1 MSLRPVRVLHVVG
14 AMNPGGVE
22 TWLMGLLRAIDRRR
36 VAFDFLVHANA
47 PAAYDDEIRAL
58 GARVIA
64 CPEPQTPIAYGRRLG
79 RLLKAWG
86 PYDVVHS
93 HVHYFS
99 GRVLRAARRRG
110 VPVRVAHSHSDTRL
124 LDSSVSVPR
133 ALYLRLMGRWIRRYA
148 TAGLAASESA
158 ARALWGP
165 DWESDG
171 RWRVFHCGI
180 DVERFRAGVDRERVR
195 AELGIPAGSVVI
207 GHVGSFG
214 VVKNQPFLIQMAREM
229 MSSSERVWLLL
240 VGEGAGR
247 REAQEQAEQL
257 GIGRR
262 VVFAGLRSD
271 VPRLMKG
278 AMDVFVFPSLY
289 EGLPLAVVEAQA
301 AGLPVVLSDAVTRE
315 VGVAP
320 GLVTWRPL
328 ADTTSS
334 WVAATWAALGTPI
347 AIRESGLTRVEEST
361 FNIRAGIGSLEELYG
376 LDGAPT
382 EGS

>member
-1 MSLRPVRVLHVVG
+1 
-14 AMNPGGVE
+14 
-22 TWLMGLLRAIDRRR
+22 MGLLRAIDRRR
-36 VAFDFLVHANA
+36 VAFDFLVHVQA

-58 GARVIA
+58 GARVIV
-64 CPEPQTPIAYGRRLG
+64 CPEPQAPIAYGRRLG
-79 RLLKAWG
+79 NLLNTWG

-93 HVHYFS
+93 HVHHFS
-99 GRVLRAARRRG
+99 GRVLRVARRRG

-124 LDSSVSVPR
+124 LDRSVSVPR
-133 ALYLRLMGRWIRRYA
+133 AVYLRLMDGLIRRYA

-158 ARALWGP
+158 ARALWGT

-180 DVERFRAGVDRERVR
+180 DVDRFRAGADRGRVR
-195 AELGIPAGSVVI
+195 ADLGIPPDSVVI

-214 VVKNQPFLIQMAREM
+214 AVKNQPFLIQMAREM
-229 MSSSERVWLLL
+229 MRSSERVWLLL

-247 REAQEQAEQL
+247 GKAEAQAERL

-301 AGLPVVLSDAVTRE
+301 AGLPVVVSDAVTRE
-315 VGVAP
+315 VAVVP
-320 GLVTWRPL
+320 GLVTWHRL

-334 WVAATWAALGTPI
+334 WVAATQAALRTPT
-347 AIRESGLTRVEEST
+347 AIRESGLTRVEHST
-361 FNIRAGIGSLEELYG
+361 FNLQTGIGRLEELYG
-376 LDGAPT
+376 LHGAPT
-382 EGS
+382 EGA